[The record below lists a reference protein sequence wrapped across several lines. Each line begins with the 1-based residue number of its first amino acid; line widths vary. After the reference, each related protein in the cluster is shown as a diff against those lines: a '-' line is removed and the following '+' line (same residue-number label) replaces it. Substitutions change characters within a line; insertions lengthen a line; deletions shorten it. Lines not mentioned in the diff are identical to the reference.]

1 MIIAVDY
8 DGTLEINDN
17 MNMALIG
24 KLKARQRSGDII
36 ILWTCRDGKR
46 LNEAVTKLLRVGFR
60 PQLVNENAPSVINQL
75 GYNPRKVLADVYID
89 DKNAK

>member
-46 LNEAVTKLLRVGFR
+46 LNEAVTNLMRVGFR